1 VSIVEH
7 GLGLNITLQSYA
19 GSLDFGIL
27 AARVGMPDARP
38 LARGLHEALAE
49 LARATDASAVAV
61 EHPSDRPPLE
71 PAKRARRSATGSQ

>member
-27 AARVGMPDARP
+27 AARVGIADARP
-38 LARGLHEALAE
+38 LARGLHDALAE
-49 LARATDASAVAV
+49 LQRAAQAGSSA
-61 EHPSDRPPLE
+61 
-71 PAKRARRSATGSQ
+71 RSARSARSG

>member
-27 AARVGMPDARP
+27 AARVGIPDARP

-49 LARATDASAVAV
+49 LRRATDIAAPLRV
-61 EHPSDRPPLE
+61 EPDTAKAPPRR
-71 PAKRARRSATGSQ
+71 RAAAR